1 MIIKSYDL
9 KNNLH
14 KDLYLFHGENDGHKE
29 MILNELFKTNFNGNT
44 YNYFEKEILSNLD
57 NFYNLIFSKSF
68 FDDEKLIIIKGITD
82 KLGTV
87 IEDIFEKKIEKIKII
102 LISGIL
108 EKKSKLRNIFEKNKN
123 LISVA
128 FYLDNNQT
136 LQSLALNFF
145 RSKKISISNETI
157 NLLVNRAKGE
167 RKNLINELDKISLYS
182 MNKKVISFEEINLL
196 SNITESNDINEL
208 IENCLAKNNKKIID
222 IINENNF
229 LIEDTVSIVRSLLFK
244 AKRLLILLNNYSKLK
259 NVDQTISN
267 HKPPIFWKD
276 KEIVK
281 KQIKNWS
288 IKQVEKLILDIN
300 EIELLIKKN
309 NTSSRN
315 IVLDFIISK
324 SQPNIVSN

>member
-29 MILNELFKTNFNGNT
+29 MLLNELFKPNFNGNT

-57 NFYNLIFSKSF
+57 NFYNLVFSKSF
-68 FDDEKLIIIKGITD
+68 FDDEKLIIIKEITD
-82 KLGTV
+82 KLRPV
-87 IEDIFEKKIEKIKII
+87 IEEIFEKKIEKIKIV

-108 EKKSKLRNIFEKNKN
+108 DKKSKLRNIFEKNKN

-136 LQSLALNFF
+136 LQSLASNFF

-167 RKNLINELDKISLYS
+167 RKDLINELDKINLYS
-182 MNKKVISFEEINLL
+182 MSKKIISFEEINLL
-196 SNITESNDINEL
+196 SNNKENNDVNEL
-208 IENCLAKNNKKIID
+208 VENCLAKNNKKIIY

-229 LIEDTVSIVRSLLFK
+229 LIEDTVSIVRALLFK
-244 AKRLLILLNNYSKLK
+244 AKRLLILLNDFSKLG
-259 NVDQTISN
+259 NIDQTITKY
-267 HKPPIFWKD
+267 KPPIFWKD
-276 KEIVK
+276 KEIV
-281 KQIKNWS
+281 N
-288 IKQVEKLILDIN
+288 KLKIGQ
-300 EIELLIKKN
+300 
-309 NTSSRN
+309 SS
-315 IVLDFIISK
+315 K
-324 SQPNIVSN
+324 

>member
-1 MIIKSYDL
+1 
-9 KNNLH
+9 
-14 KDLYLFHGENDGHKE
+14 
-29 MILNELFKTNFNGNT
+29 
-44 YNYFEKEILSNLD
+44 
-57 NFYNLIFSKSF
+57 
-68 FDDEKLIIIKGITD
+68 
-82 KLGTV
+82 
-87 IEDIFEKKIEKIKII
+87 
-102 LISGIL
+102 
-108 EKKSKLRNIFEKNKN
+108 
-123 LISVA
+123 
-128 FYLDNNQT
+128 
-136 LQSLALNFF
+136 
-145 RSKKISISNETI
+145 
-157 NLLVNRAKGE
+157 
-167 RKNLINELDKISLYS
+167 

-324 SQPNIVSN
+324 SQPNIISN